1 MRRIAATTLCGFVVL
16 VGGSFWPGV
25 GIDAAGGPGLAQSA
39 GTAASAPSR
48 ALLDRYCIT
57 CHNERLR
64 TADLTLDTLD
74 IGQVAA
80 NAEVLEKI
88 VHKLRSGQMPPQG
101 RPRPGADTVESFVA
115 ALEAALDASAAV
127 APDPG
132 RVASRRLNR
141 TEYVY
146 AVRDLLDLE
155 IDGDAL
161 LPSDMAGFGFD
172 NNADVLSVT
181 PTLMS
186 RYLSAATKISRVA
199 VGSLANRPVVQI
211 YKPPNYARQ
220 TDRMGE
226 DLPFGT
232 HGGLAVRHVAPL
244 DGEYLLKVRLQRGE
258 IGESIVGNIAEKEY
272 EIEVRVDHAL
282 VARLSVGGEFKGRVR
297 YTLSGGGIGPPDD
310 DVEGRQIAYY
320 NQTADEDLE
329 VRLSLQ
335 AGPRLLSV
343 ALTDIEPSAS
353 PGIGDT
359 VVAGIG
365 SIEVRGPYDGTVPE
379 KTPSRDRIFLCHP
392 ASNQEE
398 AACARQIIG
407 TLARRAYRRPVDE
420 ADIRPLMEV
429 FAQGR
434 AGHDFEA
441 GIERVVEALLNS
453 PKFLFRIEDNPVDL
467 QPGTAYRISDLEL
480 ASRLSFFLWR
490 SIPDDELIDV
500 AAQGRLR
507 EPSVLREQVERMMA
521 DERSSRWMRDFVG
534 QWLQIRNLETIEPD
548 PSLFPAFDGS
558 LREAM
563 LRETE
568 LFFESQVREDRSVLD
583 LLRADYTFLNA
594 RLAEHYRI
602 PNVYGS
608 HFRRVVM
615 PDAARVGLLG
625 HGSVLTVTS
634 YADRTSVV
642 LRGKWVLETLL
653 GAPPPPPPPNVPP
666 LEENDGRGT
675 PTSLRERMEQH
686 RGNPVCASCHAQ
698 MDPLGFALENF
709 NAIGAWRETDA
720 GAPIDPAITLSDVQ
734 VDGPPAFRAAL
745 LSEKGDEFLRT
756 IVEKVLTYALGRGLT
771 YADAPTVRAIVR
783 QAATDEVRWSSLIS
797 AIVGTDVFQMRTV
810 RDPDEAESDSSV
822 VAAR

>member
-1 MRRIAATTLCGFVVL
+1 MRRIAVSTVCGFVAL
-16 VGGSFWPGV
+16 VGGPFWPGAGV
-25 GIDAAGGPGLAQSA
+25 EAAGGLGLAQPA
-39 GTAASAPSR
+39 GAASAPSR
-48 ALLDRYCIT
+48 ALLDQYCVT

-88 VHKLRSGQMPPQG
+88 VLKLRSGQMPPQG
-101 RPRPGADTVESFVA
+101 RPRPGADSVQSFVG

-155 IDGDAL
+155 IDGEAL

-181 PTLMS
+181 PSLMS
-186 RYLSAATKISRVA
+186 RYLSASTKISRVA
-199 VGSLANRPVVQI
+199 VGSLANRPLVQI
-211 YKPPNYARQ
+211 YKPPAYARQ
-220 TDRMGE
+220 TERMGE
-226 DLPFGT
+226 ELPFGT

-244 DGEYLLKVRLQRGE
+244 DGEYLLKVRLERRE
-258 IGESIVGNIAEKEY
+258 IGESIVGNIAEKAY

-282 VARLSVGGEFKGRVR
+282 VARLNVGGQFKGRVR
-297 YTLSGGGIGPPDD
+297 YSLSGGGIGPPDD

-329 VRLSLQ
+329 VRVPLQ

-353 PGIGDT
+353 PGEGDT

-365 SIEVRGPYDGTVPE
+365 SLEVRGPYDGTVPE
-379 KTPSRDRIFLCHP
+379 ETPSRDRIFVCHP
-392 ASNQEE
+392 ASSQEE
-398 AACARQIIG
+398 AACASQIIG
-407 TLARRAYRRPVDE
+407 TLARRAYRRPVDD
-420 ADIRPLMEV
+420 ADIQPLMAV

-467 QPGTAYRISDLEL
+467 RRGTAYRISDLEL

-490 SIPDDELIDV
+490 SIPDDALIDV
-500 AAQGRLR
+500 ATQGRLR
-507 EPSVLREQVERMMA
+507 EPSVLLEQVERMMA

-548 PSLFPAFDGS
+548 PTRFPAFDGS

-568 LFFESQVREDRSVLD
+568 LFFESQVRDDRSVLD

-615 PDAARVGLLG
+615 PDEARVGLLG

-634 YADRTSVV
+634 YAHRTSVV

-653 GAPPPPPPPNVPP
+653 GSPPPAPPPNVPP
-666 LEENDGRGT
+666 LEENDGQGT
-675 PTSLRERMEQH
+675 PTSLRARMEQH
-686 RGNPVCASCHAQ
+686 RSNPVCASCHAQ
-698 MDPLGFALENF
+698 MDPLGFVLENF
-709 NAIGAWRETDA
+709 NAIGAWRETDD
-720 GAPIDPAITLSDVQ
+720 GAPIDPTMTLDDVP
-734 VDGPPAFRAAL
+734 VDGLPAFRAVL
-745 LSEKGDEFLRT
+745 LSVKGDEFLRT
-756 IVEKVLTYALGRGLT
+756 IAEKVLTYALGRGLT

-783 QAATDEVRWSSLIS
+783 QAATEEYRWSSLIS
-797 AIVGTDVFQMRTV
+797 TIVGTDVFQMRTV
-810 RDPDEAESDSSV
+810 KDSDDAESGSSV